1 MATYDKEYR
10 LYVIISEN
18 RYTNRTITI
27 TVTKTGVGLRIRHM
41 IFMVA
46 IIYYIK
52 YAVFKGK
59 KNLRRYTKYMKT
71 NSKHRKKTHSIE
83 TITEEAQTLAL
94 LAKVFSLLF

>member
-10 LYVIISEN
+10 LYITISEN
-18 RYTNRTITI
+18 RHTNRTMTT

-46 IIYYIK
+46 VIYYIK

-59 KNLRRYTKYMKT
+59 KRTSGDIQN
-71 NSKHRKKTHSIE
+71 I
-83 TITEEAQTLAL
+83 
-94 LAKVFSLLF
+94 

>member
-27 TVTKTGVGLRIRHM
+27 TVTKNGVVLRIRHM

-59 KNLRRYTKYMKT
+59 KEPQE
-71 NSKHRKKTHSIE
+71 THKIYE
-83 TITEEAQTLAL
+83 NKFQTQEKDTLNRNHY
-94 LAKVFSLLF
+94 

>member
-18 RYTNRTITI
+18 HYTNRIITI
-27 TVTKTGVGLRIRHM
+27 TVRKTGVGLRIRHM

-46 IIYYIK
+46 IVYYIK

-59 KNLRRYTKYMKT
+59 KEPQEIYKIYENKF
-71 NSKHRKKTHSIE
+71 
-83 TITEEAQTLAL
+83 QTQEKDTLNRNHY
-94 LAKVFSLLF
+94 

>member
-46 IIYYIK
+46 IVYYIK

-59 KNLRRYTKYMKT
+59 KKKPQETYKIYENKFQTQEKDTLNT
-71 NSKHRKKTHSIE
+71 NHY
-83 TITEEAQTLAL
+83 
-94 LAKVFSLLF
+94 